1 MKRYKRYWNGV
12 KIMTFVFCLAVA
24 LAYWIVPGVRAGTI
38 PPIGGII
45 WHVLG
50 PIQLLIANVYRPF
63 AYGIAPATL
72 PWLGLL
78 ILLLMTLGSIL
89 LLSMVI
95 CLPLCFT
102 QQRPSLND
110 DIEETSAPS

>member
-1 MKRYKRYWNGV
+1 MKRQKRYWNGV
-12 KIMTFVFCLAVA
+12 KIMTCILCPVAA
-24 LAYWIVPGVRAGTI
+24 LAYWIVPGVRAGTV

-63 AYGIAPATL
+63 AYGIAPAAT
-72 PWLGLL
+72 PWLGLV

-95 CLPLCFT
+95 CLPLCFFR
-102 QQRPSLND
+102 QRPSVND
-110 DIEETSAPS
+110 GIEETSVRS